1 MQRTEIMT
9 TGIIA
14 EYNPFH
20 NGHKYQI
27 NKIKTELNSPII
39 CVMSGNFVQRGDI
52 AVFDKWQRAS
62 MAIKG
67 GASLVLE
74 LPTVFAVRSAEDFA
88 LGAVRLLG
96 ALGIVEHL
104 CFGAE
109 NADLSLLTTIANAF
123 HNESI
128 ISEFHLNLKQGSPY
142 ALALSKAINNI
153 LEIDKN
159 ILASPNNILG
169 IEYLK
174 ALQKYSPSIKP
185 FIIMRKSA
193 QHHDKTIS
201 GEIASATAIRNY
213 LSATNPDLEII
224 NQVIPQSSQ
233 ETIHNLLRQKVKI
246 ANLADL
252 TQQLFYFLRTT
263 NIHTLQTKPYINEG
277 LEYKLHSSSK
287 SASNIDEL
295 LQKVKSK
302 RYPLTRLKRI
312 LIHCLLDT
320 TKAELAEFSNHG
332 PQYARVLAFDNTGRE
347 LIKHIKKTST
357 IPLITKTTH
366 FIKEK
371 DIFNNNLSFLQRMLA
386 VDIRA
391 TDIYNLTHNKSAG
404 ADFITNPYY
413 YEGQ

>member
-1 MQRTEIMT
+1 MT

-27 NKIKTELNSPII
+27 DKIKNELNSPII

-52 AVFDKWQRAS
+52 AIFDKWQRAN

-88 LGAVRLLG
+88 TGAVRLFG
-96 ALGIVEHL
+96 SLGIVNHL

-109 NADLSLLTTIANAF
+109 NANISLLTKIANAF
-123 HNESI
+123 HNEI
-128 ISEFHLNLKQGSPY
+128 VLSEFHLNIKQGLPY
-142 ALALSKAINNI
+142 ALALSKAINNV
-153 LEIDKN
+153 LEIDKS
-159 ILASPNNILG
+159 ILSSPNNILG

-174 ALQKYSPSIKP
+174 ALKKYFPVITP
-185 FIIMRKSA
+185 FIITRKSA

-213 LSATNPDLEII
+213 LSASNPDIAII
-224 NQVIPQSSQ
+224 NQVIPQTSQ
-233 ETIHNLLRQKVKI
+233 EIINKLLNQNIKISNLE
-246 ANLADL
+246 DL
-252 TQQLFYFLRTT
+252 SQQIFYFLRTA
-263 NIHTLQTKPYINEG
+263 NIKILQEKPYINEG
-277 LEYKLHSSSK
+277 LEYKLHSSSN
-287 SASNIDEL
+287 STFNLEEL

-312 LIHCLLDT
+312 LIHCLLNTSKDS
-320 TKAELAEFSNHG
+320 LAEFSKQG

-347 LIKHIKKTST
+347 LIKQIKKTST

-371 DIFNNNLSFLQRMLA
+371 DIFNNNLSFLQKMLA

-391 TDIYNLTHNKSAG
+391 TDIYNLTHYKPAG
-404 ADFITNPYY
+404 ADFITSPFYID
-413 YEGQ
+413 Q